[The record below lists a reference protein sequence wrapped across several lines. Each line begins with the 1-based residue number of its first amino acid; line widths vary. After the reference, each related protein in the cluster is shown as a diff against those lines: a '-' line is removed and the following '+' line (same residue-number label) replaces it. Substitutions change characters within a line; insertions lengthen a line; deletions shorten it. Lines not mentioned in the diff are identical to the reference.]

1 MRAIMLRKAG
11 VKDMKYKMLAIDI
24 DDTLIN
30 DEKQILP
37 GTKQALA
44 EAIAKGVT
52 VTLATGRMYASAK
65 QLAAQLGLNVPLI
78 TYQGS
83 LVKNLFDEKVLYE
96 RTVPLEAARYIYD
109 YCERNG
115 LHLQAY
121 HDDILYVKEDNHK
134 ARDYAAL
141 SKIPYTVY
149 PNFEE
154 LIGKPSTKLLMIDD
168 PARLDE
174 VAAELRAALNGQVHI
189 TKSKPHFLEV
199 VHSEGTKGH
208 ALDYLAGM
216 FGYDLS
222 EVIAIGDSWNDREML
237 EVAGLGVAMGN
248 AVDSLKE
255 IADYVTFSNN
265 DEGVKH
271 VVEKFVLQTV

>member
-1 MRAIMLRKAG
+1 M
-11 VKDMKYKMLAIDI
+11 YKMLAIDI

-30 DEKQILP
+30 DEKQITP

-44 EAIAKGVT
+44 EAMAQGVI

-65 QLAAQLGLNVPLI
+65 QLASQLELNVPLI

-83 LVKNLFDEKVLYE
+83 LVKNAIDDQVLYE
-96 RTVPLEAARYIYD
+96 RNVPESAARLIFD
-109 YCERNG
+109 YCARQD

-121 HDDILYVKEDNHK
+121 VDDILYVKEDNAK
-134 ARDYAAL
+134 AQAYAEL
-141 SKIPYTVY
+141 SKIPFTVY
-149 PNFEE
+149 PDFAE
-154 LIGKPSTKLLMIDD
+154 LAGKSSTKLLMIDE
-168 PARLDE
+168 PAKLDR
-174 VAAELRAALNGQVHI
+174 VAQELRGLLGQQVHI

-199 VHSEGTKGH
+199 THFEGTKGH
-208 ALDYLAGM
+208 ALSHLADH
-216 FGYDLS
+216 FGL
-222 EVIAIGDSWNDREML
+222 ELEQVIGIGDSWNDREML

-255 IADYVTFSNN
+255 IADYVTLSNN
-265 DEGVKH
+265 EDGVKH